1 MLVFK
6 VLYETWLIS
15 RWKCVDLLTPFL
27 SGQWCLCVLNNCYH
41 VAVMCWIN
49 FICSMTIFRISFI
62 LGSPLPLNLPRGSDP
77 GIQSNIQSDIFHIYC
92 CFLSVCI
99 QSFGNNFENWLSYCQ
114 IYVFDLWSCLK
125 IQVGGVFIFTFYTV
139 ILIYRLFIH
148 NSFGEMFRSLLLQ
161 LLHYKC
167 QSNIEFISWSW
178 RNLYDIG
185 LSCADPGIF
194 VGGGGGGGGGSR
206 SIW

>member
-41 VAVMCWIN
+41 VAVICCSLN
-49 FICSMTIFRISFI
+49 FICSKTIFRISFI
-62 LGSPLPLNLPRGSDP
+62 LDSPHPLNLPRGSDP

-92 CFLSVCI
+92 CFLPVCI
-99 QSFGNNFENWLSYCQ
+99 QSFGNNIENWLSYCQ
-114 IYVFDLWSCLK
+114 INVFDLWPCLM

-148 NSFGEMFRSLLLQ
+148 NSFGEMFRSLL
-161 LLHYKC
+161 
-167 QSNIEFISWSW
+167 
-178 RNLYDIG
+178 
-185 LSCADPGIF
+185 
-194 VGGGGGGGGGSR
+194 
-206 SIW
+206 

>member
-41 VAVMCWIN
+41 VAVMCCSLNFICSMTIFRINNCYHVAVMCCSLN

-62 LGSPLPLNLPRGSDP
+62 LDSPHPLNLPRGSDP
-77 GIQSNIQSDIFHIYC
+77 GIQSNIQSDIFHIYW

-99 QSFGNNFENWLSYCQ
+99 QSFGNNIENWLSYCQ
-114 IYVFDLWSCLK
+114 INVFDLWPCLK
-125 IQVGGVFIFTFYTV
+125 IQVGGVLIFTFYTV

-148 NSFGEMFRSLLLQ
+148 NSFNAYNSLGKSLD
-161 LLHYKC
+161 HYSKKAMTT
-167 QSNIEFISWSW
+167 FA
-178 RNLYDIG
+178 L
-185 LSCADPGIF
+185 
-194 VGGGGGGGGGSR
+194 
-206 SIW
+206 

>member
-27 SGQWCLCVLNNCYH
+27 SGQWCLSVLNNCYH
-41 VAVMCWIN
+41 VAVMCCSLN
-49 FICSMTIFRISFI
+49 FICSMPIFRISFI
-62 LGSPLPLNLPRGSDP
+62 LDSPHPLNLPRGSDP

-99 QSFGNNFENWLSYCQ
+99 QSFGNNIENWLSYCQ
-114 IYVFDLWSCLK
+114 INVFDLWPCLK

-148 NSFGEMFRSLLLQ
+148 NSFGEMFRSFSKKANTTFAL
-161 LLHYKC
+161 
-167 QSNIEFISWSW
+167 
-178 RNLYDIG
+178 
-185 LSCADPGIF
+185 
-194 VGGGGGGGGGSR
+194 
-206 SIW
+206 